1 VRPVLITAGATRNPI
16 DSMRFISANASGRT
30 GALLAEQLGPEGLT
44 ILGSPEALLRVPG
57 GTAADTF
64 GATEDLMAR
73 MKRWV
78 LAHPSGVVIH
88 SAAVG
93 DYAVTDVSDAEKIP
107 SGQTELTLRLHPTPK
122 ILDRI
127 RVWSPAVF
135 LVSFKA
141 AAPDTTVDGLV
152 RIATTQLQRTTS
164 DLVFGNTIGAIKG
177 PVVLV
182 DASGAVAF
190 DDRADG
196 LNALLAGVIA
206 AR

>member
-1 VRPVLITAGATRNPI
+1 
-16 DSMRFISANASGRT
+16 
-30 GALLAEQLGPEGLT
+30 
-44 ILGSPEALLRVPG
+44 
-57 GTAADTF
+57 
-64 GATEDLMAR
+64 MAR
-73 MKRWV
+73 MERWV
-78 LAHPSGVVIH
+78 RDHPGGVVIH

-93 DYAVTDVSDAEKIP
+93 DYAVADVEHAGKIP
-107 SGQTELTLRLHPTPK
+107 SGQTDLTLRLHPTPK

-127 RVWSPAVF
+127 RAWSPAVF

-141 AAPDTTVDGLV
+141 AAPATTMGGLV

-190 DDRADG
+190 DDRAGG
-196 LNALLAGVIA
+196 LNALLARVNA